1 MNDIVF
7 VSPSLYL
14 LSSDDRDWQSA
25 TCKPGYVP
33 ILRSDL
39 YKFQQALDK
48 VIVEVNKKKQ
58 SFAYRNAET
67 LPDNSENRDDKGN
80 DSTGKLQGKFQE
92 LKQFLPISL
101 KQQLH
106 TVSLQNFAAKYSCKQ
121 LEKFLDKLDEVT
133 GERLGIETNVVSAF
147 SFVTSLDT
155 LSLFIRCCELP
166 EFGKVVLYWS
176 TLVAHWVRSSDG
188 YDEKLAIH
196 HDENTKRYVADLTK
210 NLKEHGKIDE
220 ADIQA
225 DVDALKKYLEELSQ
239 EPQEVKADEMT
250 SIDYAVDVSTLSDL
264 PRDSLDQLCKDI
276 VEFRT
281 RVLTIEREKRSKES
295 YEEGKRRKQ
304 QLMKVFERIKKSQ
317 GDTIQQTLDEEQE
330 DEEDDEFDGEDDWN
344 LEKSR
349 LEREREESDKR
360 ASQLL
365 DKLNSYV
372 APKFSSM
379 RKQVSRMT
387 DYENYLVKER
397 TLYLKELL
405 HLANDAYYDHHR
417 VFKEEEERR
426 DAEDRELLRVVP
438 EQRDEK
444 FLEVL
449 DNQEQTSNEDTAQK
463 QQHAEGKIKLAFRKA
478 VEKPQESE
486 EEDQEEDREEEQEEE
501 QEEEHKGGHKMEQEE
516 DTTDSPPDLLP
527 YDDSE
532 LAERLQKLR
541 DSQIVDELVKE
552 YLGVYE
558 EELVE
563 YIIKHIKEYK
573 SKIGLLQELHE
584 TFDDDSEAIVARI
597 WRGLV

>member
-1 MNDIVF
+1 M
-7 VSPSLYL
+7 
-14 LSSDDRDWQSA
+14 
-25 TCKPGYVP
+25 
-33 ILRSDL
+33 
-39 YKFQQALDK
+39 
-48 VIVEVNKKKQ
+48 
-58 SFAYRNAET
+58 
-67 LPDNSENRDDKGN
+67 
-80 DSTGKLQGKFQE
+80 
-92 LKQFLPISL
+92 
-101 KQQLH
+101 
-106 TVSLQNFAAKYSCKQ
+106 
-121 LEKFLDKLDEVT
+121 DKLDEVT
-133 GERLGIETNVVSAF
+133 GERLGIETNVISAF

-155 LSLFIRCCELP
+155 VSLFIRCCELP

-176 TLVAHWVRSSDG
+176 TLVAHWVKSSDG

-196 HDENTKRYVADLTK
+196 YDENTKRYVTDLTK

-239 EPQEVKADEMT
+239 EPQEVKADEIS

-317 GDTIQQTLDEEQE
+317 GDTIQQTLDDEQE

-349 LEREREESDKR
+349 LERKREESDKR
-360 ASQLL
+360 AFQLL
-365 DKLNSYV
+365 DKLNSHI

-379 RKQVSRMT
+379 KKQVSRMT

-426 DAEDRELLRVVP
+426 DAEDRELVRVVP

-486 EEDQEEDREEEQEEE
+486 EEDQEEDREEEQEEN
-501 QEEEHKGGHKMEQEE
+501 
-516 DTTDSPPDLLP
+516 TTGSPPDLLP

-541 DSQIVDELVKE
+541 DSRIVDELVKE

-563 YIIKHIKEYK
+563 YIIEHIKEYK